1 MNPPVVVRHSIEGV
15 NPPEA
20 PPQRDEVVHFCFSSF
35 SIKYLIQNQKSFR
48 EVEKLANVVVSEMDF
63 RPVYE
68 NPVEI
73 VERKGLGHPDTIC
86 DNLAE
91 ELSVA
96 LCKLYLEEFGFVQHH
111 NVDKAL
117 LVGGVANPS
126 FGGGEIITPI
136 EIYLVGRAIKE
147 KGEKKLPVDEIAI
160 DVAKDWLKKNIRN
173 LDPERHV
180 VIIPKIRPGSKDLV
194 ELFERF
200 AKKGEVPLANDT
212 SFAVGYA
219 PFDDLEKVVY
229 YTERFLNS
237 QEFKKEHPYLGEDI
251 KVMGVRL
258 GDKIRITIAAAF
270 VDKYVENTDDYLQK
284 KETIRQK
291 ALENAFKYTD
301 KEVEIFI
308 NTADSPENNSVYITV
323 TGTSAEAGDDGQ
335 VGRGNRPNGLITPY
349 RPMTLE
355 AAAGKNPVSHVGKI
369 YSAVASTIAKKVV
382 TEIEEIEEAYCYLVS
397 QIGKPITQPQACDV
411 KIRTKRDVKGIEES
425 IKKIAEEEI
434 SKISEIWKGYV
445 KKKFT
450 IA

>member
-1 MNPPVVVRHSIEGV
+1 M
-15 NPPEA
+15 
-20 PPQRDEVVHFCFSSF
+20 
-35 SIKYLIQNQKSFR
+35 
-48 EVEKLANVVVSEMDF
+48 ANVVVSLMDF
-63 RPVYE
+63 KPVYE

-73 VERKGLGHPDTIC
+73 VERKGTGHPDTIC

-117 LVGGVANPS
+117 LVGGVADPK
-126 FGGGEIITPI
+126 FKGGEIITPI

-147 KGEKKLPVDEIAI
+147 KDGKPLPVDELAI
-160 DVAKDWLKKNIRN
+160 EVAKKWLRENIRN
-173 LDPERHV
+173 LDPEKH
-180 VIIPKIRPGSKDLV
+180 VIITPKIRPGSKDLV

-229 YTERFLNS
+229 NTERYLNS
-237 QEFKKEHPYLGEDI
+237 AEFKKEHPYLGEDI

-270 VDKYVENTDDYLQK
+270 VDKFVDNVDDYLAK
-284 KETIRQK
+284 KEIVKQK
-291 ALENAFKYTD
+291 ALENAAKYTD
-301 KEVEIFI
+301 KEVEIFV
-308 NTADSPENNSVYITV
+308 NTADNPADGSVYITV

-369 YSAVASTIAKKVV
+369 YSAVANIIANRVV
-382 TEIEEIEEAYCYLVS
+382 NEIEEIEEAYCYMVS
-397 QIGKPITQPQACDV
+397 QIGKPITEPQACDV
-411 KIRTKRDVKGIEES
+411 KVRTKRDIKGIEGL

-434 SKISEIWKGYV
+434 AQIPDIWKGYV
-445 KKKFT
+445 EKKFT
-450 IA
+450 VA

>member
-1 MNPPVVVRHSIEGV
+1 
-15 NPPEA
+15 
-20 PPQRDEVVHFCFSSF
+20 
-35 SIKYLIQNQKSFR
+35 
-48 EVEKLANVVVSEMDF
+48 MDF
-63 RPVYE
+63 KPVYE

-73 VERKGLGHPDTIC
+73 VERKGVGHPDTIC

-126 FGGGEIITPI
+126 FGGGEIVTPI

-147 KGEKKLPVDEIAI
+147 KDGKPLPVDEIAI
-160 DVAKDWLKKNIRN
+160 EVAKEWLRNNIRN
-173 LDPERHV
+173 LDPDRHV
-180 VIIPKIRPGSKDLV
+180 IITPKIRPGSKDLV

-219 PFDDLEKVVY
+219 PFDDLEKVVF
-229 YTERFLNS
+229 YTEKYLNS
-237 QEFKKEHPYLGEDI
+237 KEFKEEHPYLGEDI

-258 GDKIRITIAAAF
+258 GEKIRITIAAAF
-270 VDKYVENTDDYLQK
+270 VDKYVENTEDYLQK
-284 KETIRQK
+284 KEIVRQK
-291 ALENAFKYTD
+291 ALENASKYTD

-308 NTADSPENNSVYITV
+308 NTADNPENDSVYITV

-369 YSAVASTIAKKVV
+369 YSAVANIIAQRVV
-382 TEIEEIEEAYCYLVS
+382 NEVEEIREAYCYMVS
-397 QIGKPITQPQACDV
+397 QIGKPITQPQVCDV
-411 KIRTKRDVKGIEES
+411 KIRTNRDIKGVEEV

-434 SKISEIWKGYV
+434 AQIPEIWKGYV
-445 KKKFT
+445 EKKFSV
-450 IA
+450 A

>member
-1 MNPPVVVRHSIEGV
+1 M
-15 NPPEA
+15 
-20 PPQRDEVVHFCFSSF
+20 
-35 SIKYLIQNQKSFR
+35 
-48 EVEKLANVVVSEMDF
+48 ANVFVSQMDF
-63 RPVYE
+63 KPVYE

-73 VERKGLGHPDTIC
+73 VERKGTGHPDTIC

-117 LVGGVANPS
+117 LVGGVAEPR

-147 KGEKKLPVDEIAI
+147 KDGKPLPVDELAI
-160 DVAKDWLKKNIRN
+160 EVAKDWLKRNIRN
-173 LDPERHV
+173 LDPEKH
-180 VIIPKIRPGSKDLV
+180 VIITPKIRPGSKDLV

-219 PFDDLEKVVY
+219 PFDDLERVVY
-229 YTERFLNS
+229 NTERFLNS
-237 QEFKKEHPYLGEDI
+237 EEFKKDHPYLGEDI

-270 VDKYVENTDDYLQK
+270 VDKYVENVDDYVAK
-284 KETIRQK
+284 KELVRQK
-291 ALENAFKYTD
+291 ALENAAKYTD
-301 KEVEIFI
+301 KDVEIFI
-308 NTADSPENNSVYITV
+308 NTAANPEGGSVYITV
-323 TGTSAEAGDDGQ
+323 TGTSSEAGDDGQ

-369 YSAVASTIAKKVV
+369 YSAVANLIANRVV
-382 TEIEEIEEAYCYLVS
+382 KEVEEIEEAYCYMVS
-397 QIGKPITQPQACDV
+397 QIGKPITEPQACDV
-411 KIRTKRDVKGIEES
+411 KVRTKRDIKGIEEV

-434 SKISEIWKGYV
+434 SQIPEIWKGYV
-445 KKKFT
+445 EKKFQV
-450 IA
+450 A

>member
-1 MNPPVVVRHSIEGV
+1 M
-15 NPPEA
+15 
-20 PPQRDEVVHFCFSSF
+20 
-35 SIKYLIQNQKSFR
+35 
-48 EVEKLANVVVSEMDF
+48 ANVFVSQMDF
-63 RPVYE
+63 KPVYE

-73 VERKGLGHPDTIC
+73 VERKGTGHPDTIC

-117 LVGGVANPS
+117 LVGGVAEPR

-147 KGEKKLPVDEIAI
+147 KDGKPLPVDELAI
-160 DVAKDWLKKNIRN
+160 EVAKDWLKRNIRN
-173 LDPERHV
+173 LDPEKH
-180 VIIPKIRPGSKDLV
+180 VIITPKIRPGSKDLV

-219 PFDDLEKVVY
+219 PFDDLERVVY
-229 YTERFLNS
+229 NTERFLNS
-237 QEFKKEHPYLGEDI
+237 EEFKKDHPYLGEDI

-270 VDKYVENTDDYLQK
+270 VDKYVENVDDYLAK
-284 KETIRQK
+284 KELVRQK
-291 ALENAFKYTD
+291 ALENAAKYTD

-308 NTADSPENNSVYITV
+308 NTADNPEGGSVYITV
-323 TGTSAEAGDDGQ
+323 TGTSSEAGDDGQ

-369 YSAVASTIAKKVV
+369 YSAVANLIANRVV
-382 TEIEEIEEAYCYLVS
+382 KEVEEIEEAYCYMVS
-397 QIGKPITQPQACDV
+397 QIGKPITEPQACDV
-411 KIRTKRDVKGIEES
+411 KVRTKRDIKGIEEV

-434 SKISEIWKGYV
+434 SQIPEIWKGYV
-445 KKKFT
+445 EKKFQV
-450 IA
+450 A

>member
-1 MNPPVVVRHSIEGV
+1 
-15 NPPEA
+15 
-20 PPQRDEVVHFCFSSF
+20 
-35 SIKYLIQNQKSFR
+35 
-48 EVEKLANVVVSEMDF
+48 LANVVVSLMDF
-63 RPVYE
+63 KPVYE

-73 VERKGLGHPDTIC
+73 VERKGTGHPDTIC

-117 LVGGVANPS
+117 LVGGVAEPK

-147 KGEKKLPVDEIAI
+147 KDGKPLPVDELAI
-160 DVAKDWLKKNIRN
+160 EVAKEWLRKNIKN
-173 LDPERHV
+173 LDTDKH
-180 VIIPKIRPGSKDLV
+180 VIITPKIRPGSKDLV

-219 PFDDLEKVVY
+219 PFDDLERVVY
-229 YTERFLNS
+229 NTERYLNS
-237 QEFKKEHPYLGEDI
+237 EEFKKEHPYLGEDI

-270 VDKYVENTDDYLQK
+270 VDRYVNDVNDYLEK
-284 KETIRQK
+284 KELIRQK
-291 ALENAFKYTD
+291 ALENATKYTD

-308 NTADSPENNSVYITV
+308 NTADNPKDGSVYITV

-369 YSAVASTIAKKVV
+369 YSAVAGVIANRVV
-382 TEIEEIEEAYCYLVS
+382 KEIEEIEEAYVYLVS
-397 QIGKPITQPQACDV
+397 QIGKPITEPQACDV
-411 KIRTKRDVKGIEES
+411 KVRTKRDIKGIEEL

-434 SKISEIWKGYV
+434 AQIPEIWKGYV
-445 KKKFT
+445 EKKFQV
-450 IA
+450 A